1 MTRVGNFQQ
10 KNNSVEDGI
19 DATNDHFRLNSGCS
33 AEQKPLGI
41 PFRTL
46 PRKRKKLGIPFRGTK
61 IEAYSQNS
69 ALNSSAE
76 EKTTRNSVPWNKN
89 RNKLSEEKQLGTP
102 FCVNK
107 TWQDTRRQASANWNK
122 LIPYVCSVIIYSSL
136 RTE

>member
-1 MTRVGNFQQ
+1 
-10 KNNSVEDGI
+10 VEDGI
-19 DATNDHFRLNSGCS
+19 DATNDHFRLNYGCS

-46 PRKRKKLGIPFRGTK
+46 PPKRKKIGIPFRRTK

-69 ALNSSAE
+69 APNPSAE

-102 FCVNK
+102 FCVEQNAAGYK
-107 TWQDTRRQASANWNK
+107 K
-122 LIPYVCSVIIYSSL
+122 KSL
-136 RTE
+136 GELE